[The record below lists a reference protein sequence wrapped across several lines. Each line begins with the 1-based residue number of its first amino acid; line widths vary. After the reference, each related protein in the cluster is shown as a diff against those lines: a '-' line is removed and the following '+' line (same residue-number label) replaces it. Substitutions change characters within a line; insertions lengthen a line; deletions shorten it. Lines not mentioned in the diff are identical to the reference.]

1 MRQHNPRT
9 IETLGVQIGD
19 IVEVT
24 IDGRFFEEGDTNRG
38 FIRAIHK
45 SMNAYKLDTSW
56 YEIVPFGR
64 TPAVKNSPT
73 GDSFKLSI
81 LDYGV
86 KWQKIIEKSGP

>member
-1 MRQHNPRT
+1 MNRKT
-9 IETLGVQIGD
+9 VETLGVQIGD

-24 IDGRFFEEGDTNRG
+24 IDGRFFEEGNTNIG
-38 FIRAIHK
+38 FVRTIHR
-45 SMNAYKLDTSW
+45 SVNAYKLDTSW

-64 TPAVKNSPT
+64 TAAVRNSPT

-86 KWQKIIEKSGP
+86 KWQKKISERFGP

>member
-9 IETLGVQIGD
+9 VETLGVQIGD

-24 IDGRFFEEGDTNRG
+24 IDGLFEKGDTNRG

-45 SMNAYKLDTSW
+45 NVNPYKLDTSL

-64 TPAVKNSPT
+64 TPAVRNSPT
-73 GDSFKLSI
+73 GDSIKLSI
-81 LDYGV
+81 LNYGV
-86 KWQKIIEKSGP
+86 KWQKIIERSGP